1 MLTPLCIGNIVLML
15 AIRRTFKRRGRMAK
29 MFIAG
34 ESTGSSSGQTYD
46 VINPATGEVVDS
58 APKGTE
64 SDVRAAIDAAHAA
77 LQSWSDTAAEARAQ
91 LMLKGIDT
99 VKKELPDLAALLTK
113 EQGKPLGDSQREIEH
128 FLHGMNF
135 YAGLASKIR
144 GSYVPLPDNKM
155 YGMVLKQPVG
165 VCGAIVPWN
174 FPITLMGTK
183 VGPALAAGCTIVVKP
198 ASTTPLTTCRIIE
211 LLNQAGLPKGV
222 LNVATGPGSVVGEEI
237 LRNPKVTRVAFT
249 GESKTGK
256 HIMEVAGSQMKRVT
270 LELGGS
276 DPMIVCEDADIDKAL
291 TGASVG
297 RFYNC
302 GQACLAVKRLYVGE
316 RIYGHIVEK
325 LCGETQRRKLGNGMD
340 KDTRLGPMH
349 TKVQREEIESQTADT
364 VKRGA
369 KILIGGK
376 RPEGAEF
383 EKGFYYLPTVMTGA
397 PHDSRVVTEE
407 TFCPL
412 LPVFKVKDLDEE
424 IEKANSSQYGLGSS
438 VWTKDLGK
446 ARRAA
451 ERLQAGN
458 VWINSL
464 HIGYDEM
471 PFGGV
476 KFSGIGREHGPEA
489 LEYYLEAKGGVVAT

>member
-1 MLTPLCIGNIVLML
+1 
-15 AIRRTFKRRGRMAK
+15 MAK

-34 ESTGSSSGQTYD
+34 ETTGSSSGQTYD

-58 APKGTE
+58 APKGNE
-64 SDVRAAIDAAHAA
+64 SDARAAIDAAHAA
-77 LQSWSDTAAEARAQ
+77 FQSWSETPAEARAQ
-91 LMLKGIDT
+91 LMLKGVEA
-99 VKKELPDLAALLTK
+99 VKKDLQELSVLLTK
-113 EQGKPLGDSQREIEH
+113 EQGKPVGDSQREIEH

-165 VCGAIVPWN
+165 VTGAIVPWN

-183 VGPALAAGCTIVVKP
+183 VGPALAAGCTVVVKP
-198 ASTTPLTTCRIIE
+198 ASTTPLTTLRIIE
-211 LLNQAGLPKGV
+211 ILNQAGLPKGV
-222 LNVATGPGSVVGEEI
+222 LNVVTGPGGVVGEE
-237 LRNPKVTRVAFT
+237 LLKNPKVSRVAFT
-249 GESKTGK
+249 RESKTGK
-256 HIMEVAGSQMKRVT
+256 HIMEVAGSLMKRVT

-276 DPMIVCEDADIDKAL
+276 DPMIVCEDADVDKAL

-302 GQACLAVKRLYVGE
+302 GQACLAVKRLYVVE
-316 RIYGHIVEK
+316 SLYGQFVEK
-325 LCGETQRRKLGNGMD
+325 LVGKVQRLKLGNGLD

-349 TKVQREEIESQTADT
+349 TKTQREEIESQIADT

-369 KILIGGK
+369 KVITGGK
-376 RPEGAEF
+376 RPEGAEY
-383 EKGFYYLPTVMTGA
+383 EKGFFHLPTVLTDA
-397 PHDSRVVTEE
+397 PHDSRVVSEE
-407 TFCPL
+407 TFGPV
-412 LPVFKVKDLDEE
+412 LPVFKVKDLDEG
-424 IEKANSSQYGLGSS
+424 IDKANSSIWGLGSS
-438 VWTKDLGK
+438 VWTKDLSK

-451 ERLQAGN
+451 ERLQAGEG
-458 VWINSL
+458 WIESTQ
-464 HIGYDEM
+464 IRYDQM

-489 LEYYLEAKGGVVAT
+489 LEYYLEPKGVVVATP

>member
-1 MLTPLCIGNIVLML
+1 
-15 AIRRTFKRRGRMAK
+15 MAT

-34 ESTGSSSGQTYD
+34 ESTSSSSGQTYD
-46 VINPATGEVVDS
+46 VINPATADVVDS
-58 APKGTE
+58 APKGNE
-64 SDVRAAIDAAHAA
+64 SDARAAIDSAYNAFPAWA
-77 LQSWSDTAAEARAQ
+77 ETAAETRAQ
-91 LMLKGIDT
+91 LILKGIEA
-99 VKKELPDLAALLTK
+99 VKKEIQDLSILLTK
-113 EQGKPLGDSQREIEH
+113 EQGKPLGDAQREIEH

-165 VCGAIVPWN
+165 VTGAIVPWN

-183 VGPALAAGCTIVVKP
+183 VGPALAAGCTVVVKP
-198 ASTTPLTTCRIIE
+198 ASTTPLTTARIVE

-222 LNVATGPGSVVGEEI
+222 LNVVTGSGSVVGEEI

-249 GESKTGK
+249 GESRTGK

-276 DPMIVCEDADIDKAL
+276 DPMIVCEDADVDKAL

-302 GQACLAVKRLYVGE
+302 GQACLAVKRLYVVE
-316 RIYGHIVEK
+316 SVYDQFVEK
-325 LCGETQRRKLGNGMD
+325 LTGKVQRLKVGNGLD

-349 TKVQREEIESQTADT
+349 SKVQREEIESQVADT

-369 KILIGGK
+369 KVVIGGK
-376 RPEGAEF
+376 RPEGAEY
-383 EKGFYYLPTVMTGA
+383 EKGFYYLPTVLTDA

-407 TFCPL
+407 TFGPV
-412 LPVFKVKDLDEE
+412 LPVFKVKDLEE
-424 IEKANSSQYGLGSS
+424 GIEKANSSPWGLGSS

-489 LEYYLEAKGGVVAT
+489 LDYYLETKGVVVATS

>member
-1 MLTPLCIGNIVLML
+1 
-15 AIRRTFKRRGRMAK
+15 MAK

-34 ESTGSSSGQTYD
+34 EAVASGSGQSYD
-46 VINPATGEVVDS
+46 VINPATGDLVDF
-58 APKGTE
+58 APKGNE
-64 SDVRAAIDAAHAA
+64 SDTRAAIDAAHAVF
-77 LQSWSDTAAEARAQ
+77 QEWSETSAESRAQ
-91 LMLKGIDT
+91 LILKGIDV
-99 VKKELPDLAALLTK
+99 VKKEIPDLAVLLTK
-113 EQGKPLGDSQREIEH
+113 EQGKPVGDSQREIEH

-144 GSYVPLPDNKM
+144 GSYVPLPDTKM

-165 VCGAIVPWN
+165 VTAAIVPWN

-183 VGPALAAGCTIVVKP
+183 VGPALAAGCTVVVKP
-198 ASTTPLTTCRIIE
+198 ALTTPLTTLRIVE

-222 LNVATGPGSVVGEEI
+222 LNVVTGPPDVVGEEL
-237 LRNPKVTRVAFT
+237 LRNPKVSRVAFT
-249 GESKTGK
+249 GASKTGQ
-256 HIMEVAGSQMKRVT
+256 HVISVAGAQMKRVT

-276 DPMIVCEDADIDKAL
+276 DPMIVCEDAEIDKAL

-302 GQACLAVKRLYVGE
+302 GQACLAVKRLYVVE
-316 RIYGHIVEK
+316 SIYSQFVEK
-325 LCGETQRRKLGNGMD
+325 LVGKAQRLKIGNGLD

-349 TKVQREEIESQTADT
+349 TKVQREEVESQIADA

-369 KILIGGK
+369 KVVLGGK

-383 EKGFYYLPTVMTGA
+383 EKGFYYLPTILTDA

-407 TFCPL
+407 TFGPV
-412 LPVFKVKDLDEE
+412 LPVFKVKDLDEG
-424 IEKANSSQYGLGSS
+424 IERANSSQYGLGSS
-438 VWTKDLGK
+438 VWTKDLSK

-489 LEYYLEAKGGVVAT
+489 LEYYLETKGVVVATS

>member
-1 MLTPLCIGNIVLML
+1 
-15 AIRRTFKRRGRMAK
+15 MAT

-34 ESTGSSSGQTYD
+34 ESTGSSSGQSYD
-46 VINPATGEVVDS
+46 VANPATGEIVDS
-58 APKGTE
+58 APKGNE
-64 SDVRAAIDAAHAA
+64 NDARAAIDAAHAA
-77 LQSWSDTAAEARAQ
+77 FPAWAETSAEARAQ
-91 LMLKGIDT
+91 FIQKGIDA
-99 VKKELPDLAALLTK
+99 VKKEIQELAVLLTK
-113 EQGKPLGDSQREIEH
+113 EQGKPVGDSQREIEH

-144 GSYVPLPDNKM
+144 GAYVPLPDNKM

-165 VCGAIVPWN
+165 VTGAIVPWN

-183 VGPALAAGCTIVVKP
+183 VGPALAAGCTVVVKP
-198 ASTTPLTTCRIIE
+198 ATTTPLTTLRIVE

-222 LNVATGPGSVVGEEI
+222 LNIVTGSGSVVGEEI
-237 LRNPKVTRVAFT
+237 LRNLKVARVAFT

-302 GQACLAVKRLYVGE
+302 GQACLAVKRLYVVDS
-316 RIYGHIVEK
+316 IYDQFVEK
-325 LCGETQRRKLGNGMD
+325 LVGKVQRLKLGNGLD

-349 TKVQREEIESQTADT
+349 SKVQREEIESQVADT
-364 VKRGA
+364 VKRGG
-369 KILIGGK
+369 KVVIGGK

-383 EKGFYYLPTVMTGA
+383 EKGFFYLPTVLIDA

-407 TFCPL
+407 TFGPV
-412 LPVFKVKDLDEE
+412 LPVFKVKDFDEG
-424 IEKANSSQYGLGSS
+424 IEKANSSVWGLGSS

-489 LEYYLEAKGGVVAT
+489 LEYYLETKGVVVATP

>member
-1 MLTPLCIGNIVLML
+1 
-15 AIRRTFKRRGRMAK
+15 MAK
-29 MFIAG
+29 MFISG
-34 ESTGSSSGQTYD
+34 EATGSSSGQMYD
-46 VINPATGEVVDS
+46 VFNPATGERVDA

-64 SDVRAAIDAAHAA
+64 ADARAAIDSAHSAFQA
-77 LQSWSDTAAEARAQ
+77 WADTAAEARAQ
-91 LMLKGIDT
+91 LILKGVEV
-99 VKKELPDLAALLTK
+99 VKKEIGELAVLLTK
-113 EQGKPLGDSQREIEH
+113 EQGKPVGDSQREIEH

-165 VCGAIVPWN
+165 VTAAIVPWN

-183 VGPALAAGCTIVVKP
+183 VGPALAAGCTVVVKP
-198 ASTTPLTTCRIIE
+198 ASSTPLTTARIVE

-222 LNVATGPGSVVGEEI
+222 LNVVIGPGIVVGEEL
-237 LRNPKVTRVAFT
+237 LRNPKISRVAFT

-256 HIMEVAGSQMKRVT
+256 RVMEVAGGQMKRVT

-276 DPMIVCEDADIDKAL
+276 DPMIVCEDADVEKAL

-302 GQACLAVKRLYVGE
+302 GQACLAVKRLYVVE
-316 RIYGHIVEK
+316 SLYDQFVEK
-325 LCGETQRRKLGNGMD
+325 LLGKVKRLKVGNGMD

-349 TKVQREEIESQTADT
+349 SKVQREEIESQVADT
-364 VKRGA
+364 VKAGA
-369 KILIGGK
+369 KVLIGGK
-376 RPEGAEF
+376 RPEGVEY
-383 EKGFYYLPTVMTGA
+383 EKGFYYLPTVLADA
-397 PHDSRVVTEE
+397 PHDSRVITEE
-407 TFCPL
+407 TFGPV
-412 LPVFKVKDLDEE
+412 LPVFKVKDLDEG
-424 IEKANSSQYGLGSS
+424 IEKANSSQWGLGSS
-438 VWTKDLGK
+438 VWTKDITK

-489 LEYYLEAKGGVVAT
+489 LEYYLETKGVVIATS

>member
-1 MLTPLCIGNIVLML
+1 
-15 AIRRTFKRRGRMAK
+15 MAK

-34 ESTGSSSGQTYD
+34 ESAGSSSGQTYD
-46 VINPATGEVVDS
+46 VFNPATSEVVDS
-58 APKGTE
+58 APKGNEADT
-64 SDVRAAIDAAHAA
+64 RAAIDAAYAA
-77 LQSWSDTAAEARAQ
+77 FPSWSETAAETRAQ
-91 LMLKGIDT
+91 LILKGIDA
-99 VKKELPDLAALLTK
+99 VKKEIQDLSVLLTN
-113 EQGKPLGDSQREIEH
+113 EQGKPIRDAQRESEH

-165 VCGAIVPWN
+165 VTGAIVPWN

-183 VGPALAAGCTIVVKP
+183 VGPALAAGCTVVVKP
-198 ASTTPLTTCRIIE
+198 ASTTPLTTARIVE

-222 LNVATGPGSVVGEEI
+222 LNVVTGAGSVVGEEM
-237 LRNPKVTRVAFT
+237 LRNPKLTRVAFT

-276 DPMIVCEDADIDKAL
+276 DPMIVCEDADVDKAL

-302 GQACLAVKRLYVGE
+302 GQACLAVKRLYV
-316 RIYGHIVEK
+316 VESVYDQFVDK
-325 LCGETQRRKLGNGMD
+325 LAGKVQRLKVGNGMD

-349 TKVQREEIESQTADT
+349 SKVQREEIESQVADT

-369 KILIGGK
+369 KVVTGGK
-376 RPEGAEF
+376 QLEDADYG
-383 EKGFYYLPTVMTGA
+383 KGFFYLPTVLTDA
-397 PHDSRVVTEE
+397 PHDSRVVTEQ
-407 TFCPL
+407 TFGPV
-412 LPVFKVKDLDEE
+412 LPVFRVKDLDEG
-424 IEKANSSQYGLGSS
+424 IEKANASPWGLGSS
-438 VWTKDLGK
+438 VWRSELAK

-489 LEYYLEAKGGVVAT
+489 LDYYLETKGVVVATS

>member
-1 MLTPLCIGNIVLML
+1 
-15 AIRRTFKRRGRMAK
+15 MAK

-34 ESTGSSSGQTYD
+34 ESTGSSSGQTYN
-46 VINPATGEVVDS
+46 VINPATGELVDS

-64 SDVRAAIDAAHAA
+64 SDVRAAVDAAHAA
-77 LQSWSDTAAEARAQ
+77 FPAWAETAAEARAQ
-91 LMLKGIDT
+91 LISKGIDT
-99 VKKELPDLAALLTK
+99 VKKELPELSVLLTK
-113 EQGKPLGDSQREIEH
+113 EQGKPVGDSQREIEH

-183 VGPALAAGCTIVVKP
+183 VGPALAAGCTVIVKP
-198 ASTTPLTTCRIIE
+198 ASTTPLTTLRIIE
-211 LLNQAGLPKGV
+211 LLNQAGFPKGV
-222 LNVATGPGSVVGEEI
+222 LNVVTGPGGVVGEEL
-237 LRNPKVTRVAFT
+237 LRNPKVVRIAFT
-249 GESKTGK
+249 GESGTGK
-256 HIMEVAGSQMKRVT
+256 HVMEVAGTQMKRIT

-276 DPMIVCEDADIDKAL
+276 DPMIVCEDAEIDKAL

-302 GQACLAVKRLYVGE
+302 GQACLAVKRLYVVE
-316 RIYGHIVEK
+316 SVYDQFVEK
-325 LCGETQRRKLGNGMD
+325 LIGKVQRLKVGNGLD

-349 TKVQREEIESQTADT
+349 SKAQREEIESQIGDT

-369 KILIGGK
+369 KIVTGGK
-376 RPEGAEF
+376 RPEGAEY
-383 EKGFYYLPTVMTGA
+383 EKGFYHLPTVLTDA

-407 TFCPL
+407 TFGPV
-412 LPVFKVKDLDEE
+412 LPVFKVKDLDEG
-424 IEKANSSQYGLGSS
+424 IERANSSMWGLGSS
-438 VWTKDLGK
+438 VWTKDLSK

-451 ERLQAGN
+451 ERIQAGN

-489 LEYYLEAKGGVVAT
+489 LEYYLETKGVVVATS